1 MALVTVDRCIVE
13 CVKKTVIL
21 YYIYIYCILLE
32 PHQTVDDLHTPR
44 EVRYPG
50 RVVLLV
56 YLHHRRHTRH
66 VHYNCDDKGNLAVEG
81 GGGKKKRKFEDF

>member
-1 MALVTVDRCIVE
+1 MREENGNI
-13 CVKKTVIL
+13 IL
-21 YYIYIYCILLE
+21 PPEVYIYVSYLLE

-44 EVRYPG
+44 EVWYPG

-81 GGGKKKRKFEDF
+81 GGEKKIKNLKTFENAVH